1 LPVVID
7 SVLRFAPTTPE
18 LFRQAQELLVEFRLP
33 HHTVIYQWFDWMA
46 ALQIAWIGVALFLL
60 RKSRLFAVL
69 LIAFLGSVALSI
81 LQLATGSDT
90 LALLFPWRM
99 SAVLV
104 PVATAVILGRTIT
117 AFHPGDA
124 GATANP
130 APRATL
136 MLTAVVLALMAGSV
150 ALQVFGIAY
159 REPEHEKALYEFVRT
174 HPGRSYLFL
183 LPIRVP
189 DLSQGPR
196 GSPSTTF
203 VSSREAA
210 GENRVPIDFQRFRLA
225 TGLPIYVDFKAIP
238 YKDVEVLE
246 WHRRVLAAARW
257 SGGPLPENGIT
268 HVVSRADRELDR
280 DRFKVVFADANYKVF
295 EVAIFEGARLR

>member
-1 LPVVID
+1 VR
-7 SVLRFAPTTPE
+7 RFAPTTPE
-18 LFRQAQELLVEFRLP
+18 QFRQAQELLVEFRLP
-33 HHTVIYQWFDWMA
+33 HHTVIYQWFDWIA
-46 ALQIAWIGVALFLL
+46 ALQIAWIVVGLL
-60 RKSRLFAVL
+60 LMRKSRLFPVL

-90 LALLFPWRM
+90 LALLFPWRV

-130 APRATL
+130 APRATPI
-136 MLTAVVLALMAGSV
+136 LTAIVLAMTAGSV
-150 ALQVFGIAY
+150 ALQVSGVAY

-174 HPGRSYLFL
+174 HRERGEVYL
-183 LPIRVP
+183 LPIRIP

-203 VSSREAA
+203 VPPRESA

-225 TGLPIYVDFKAIP
+225 TGVPIYVDFKAIP

-246 WHRRVLAAARW
+246 WHRRVLVAARW
-257 SGGPLPENGIT
+257 SGGELPSNEIT
-268 HVVSRADRELDR
+268 HVVTRADRELDR
-280 DRFKVVFADANYKVF
+280 DRFTVIFADANYKVF
-295 EVAIFEGARLR
+295 RVASFEGFPLR